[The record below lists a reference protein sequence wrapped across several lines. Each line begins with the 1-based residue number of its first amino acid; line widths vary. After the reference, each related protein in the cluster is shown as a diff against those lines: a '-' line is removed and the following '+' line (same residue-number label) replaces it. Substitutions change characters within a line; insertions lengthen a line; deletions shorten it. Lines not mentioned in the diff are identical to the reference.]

1 MRSKHSRRVF
11 KEFLPADIPEELP
24 GTDSVI
30 LFVNTDDVLLSLPK
44 KNQTNK
50 KSKAWYKYI
59 NTSFLNLN
67 FKYRKRTYHSSGVN
81 SNNI

>member
-11 KEFLPADIPEELP
+11 KEFLPADGPEELP

-44 KNQTNK
+44 KNKQTKNQK
-50 KSKAWYKYI
+50 PGI
-59 NTSFLNLN
+59 N
-67 FKYRKRTYHSSGVN
+67 
-81 SNNI
+81 I